1 MRTCGWRIAGPAA
14 SSVTSRSSAAAGRSL
29 ACRRQL
35 GPVGSVSATVS
46 MPWISAQAREDCT
59 TDGRATQ
66 LRLLT
71 RSATNAY
78 FAQTISV
85 ISLPI
90 EEDELMAIVERHR
103 ADLAEVESVEDVRQA
118 RRFNSALRMALD
130 GLLGYRGVRA
140 SSADPDAGWGREI
153 VQPADPGVRRARQ
166 RSGGDR
172 RQRTRGAALRA
183 HAATKRLAVG
193 R

>member
-1 MRTCGWRIAGPAA
+1 
-14 SSVTSRSSAAAGRSL
+14 
-29 ACRRQL
+29 
-35 GPVGSVSATVS
+35 

-90 EEDELMAIVERHR
+90 DEDELMAIVERHR
-103 ADLAEVESVEDVRQA
+103 TDLAEVESVEDVRQA

-130 GLLGYRGVRA
+130 GTRIPRC
-140 SSADPDAGWGREI
+140 SS
-153 VQPADPGVRRARQ
+153 VF
-166 RSGGDR
+166 S
-172 RQRTRGAALRA
+172 
-183 HAATKRLAVG
+183 
-193 R
+193 